1 MSKTCKNIILILINF
16 FLFYYTIHLFFY
28 RFKLAIIDCT
38 SSLEL
43 DHTYVKAFQRRS
55 AAYMAL
61 GMYDEARRDIQD
73 ILKLEPNNKQAKL
86 DIEVVNNKTK
96 QVWEIIHICALTNQI
111 NYF

>member
-1 MSKTCKNIILILINF
+1 
-16 FLFYYTIHLFFY
+16 
-28 RFKLAIIDCT
+28 
-38 SSLEL
+38 
-43 DHTYVKAFQRRS
+43 VKAFQRRS

-61 GMYDEARRDIQD
+61 GMYNEAGRDILD

-96 QVWEIIHICALTNQI
+96 QVGGIIHICVLTNQI